1 MANPQN
7 GSSFRAELFKFTLY
21 KRNQGRLVRQLSA
34 VAVAVLIFFG
44 CYTLSKG
51 PMSGF
56 VNSYLTTTVRYVGE
70 SPDAALDQ
78 SIESMVG
85 KHGGHLADSEAGGRY
100 RTLTFHFPTST
111 RWSRDPDL
119 VRDMAE
125 GSQAFVGDVVAKYP
139 KKVQISNPRPQSRR
153 AVGIAIGI
161 PVLLCLVGL
170 WLVFRAINYPRFA
183 DFLISVEAEMDK
195 VSWPGRPELYRSTAV
210 VVSTM
215 FLLGFMLLAFDVWWK
230 WFFELIYFLRVPDK
244 VETAAAALFQAGF
257 WS

>member
-34 VAVAVLIFFG
+34 VAAAVLIFFG

-56 VNSYLTTTVRYVGE
+56 VNSYLTTSVRYVG
-70 SPDAALDQ
+70 SKADPSLDQ
-78 SIESMVG
+78 SIESLAE
-85 KHGGHLADSEAGGRY
+85 KHGGHLAESAEGRRY
-100 RTLTFHFPTST
+100 RELTFHFPTSV

-119 VRDMAE
+119 VSKMTE
-125 GSQAFVGDVVAKYP
+125 SGGEFVGEVQSTHEG
-139 KKVQISNPRPQSRR
+139 KVRLSKLRPQSRR
-153 AVGIAIGI
+153 AVGLAVGI
-161 PVLLCLVGL
+161 PVLLCLIGF
-170 WLVFRAINYPRFA
+170 WMVFRAINYPRFA

-215 FLLGFMLLAFDVWWK
+215 FLLGFMLLAFDVGWK
-230 WFFELIYFLRVPDK
+230 WFFELIYFLRIPDK
-244 VETAAAALFQAGF
+244 VETAAILFF
-257 WS
+257 